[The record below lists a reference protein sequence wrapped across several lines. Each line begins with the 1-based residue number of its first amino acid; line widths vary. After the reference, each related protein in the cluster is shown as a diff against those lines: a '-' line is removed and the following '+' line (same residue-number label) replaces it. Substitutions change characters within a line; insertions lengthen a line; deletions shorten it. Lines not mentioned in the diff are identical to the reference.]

1 MLPNYNMFRLNI
13 SMKLPVIFF
22 REVVFEESLVR
33 LQILT
38 EGLLIVLNDKIK
50 IIVHLQ
56 YRKGFLV
63 LVSEKRN
70 GNIILF

>member
-1 MLPNYNMFRLNI
+1 MFRLNI